1 MTLEIML
8 CIHHYS
14 MKKHSFTI
22 LKVPLPFSP
31 PSTLFIF
38 PYLYTHLLATIS
50 QLSISGVA
58 F

>member
-1 MTLEIML
+1 MTFEIML

-14 MKKHSFTI
+14 IKKHSFTI
-22 LKVPLPFSP
+22 LKVPLPFPP

-38 PYLYTHLLATIS
+38 LYLYIQLLATIS
-50 QLSISGVA
+50 HFSISGVA